1 MVKNNNYT
9 LKKILSITCWI
20 LFYTCSSNVSNN
32 NALIQFAETEN
43 NFGKL
48 IYKQEAE
55 YIFEFTNPGK
65 TPLVI
70 SEVETSCGC
79 TAANWTKQPVK
90 PGKSGQVTV
99 KYHAAFPG
107 VFQKTVT
114 VHYNGKDSPV
124 QLSIKGQV
132 EYPENLE
139 EPVE

>member
-1 MVKNNNYT
+1 MMKN
-9 LKKILSITCWI
+9 KSFKRIFSITCWI
-20 LFYTCSSNVSNN
+20 LFYSCSSNISNN
-32 NALIQFAETEN
+32 DALIQFAETEN

-48 IYKQEAE
+48 TYKQEAE

-70 SEVETSCGC
+70 SNVETSCGC
-79 TAANWTKQPVK
+79 AAADWTKEPVK

-99 KYHAAFPG
+99 KYDAAFPG
-107 VFQKTVT
+107 VFYKTIK
-114 VHYNGKDSPV
+114 VHYNGEDSPV

-139 EPVE
+139 EQVE